1 MPFAMKINT
10 LIIDDN
16 VDWQKIISKVVQL
29 NPILNLVG
37 VCSSVMEAYAKLVD
51 GKIDLLICDIEMPD
65 MSGLQFVKSLRITP
79 MVIFVS
85 AHRDF
90 ALDCYEV
97 SPVDFLLKPLDFDRF
112 LQSIEKVRLRYLSPP
127 ENGEIEPYFF
137 IRENLNLYQIPNKDV
152 IYMKAQENFLQIVTA
167 TQSFLPV
174 LSITKMEEQIK
185 GDRFL
190 KVHRSFLVNRSE
202 ISLIGKNE
210 IILSNGLAVPIGD
223 QYRTQINRKHIEGNI
238 VRRNS

>member
-1 MPFAMKINT
+1 MKINT

-51 GKIDLLICDIEMPD
+51 GNIDLLICDIEMPD

-79 MVIFVS
+79 TVIFVS

-97 SPVDFLLKPLDFDRF
+97 SPVDFLLKPLDFERF

-127 ENGEIEPYFF
+127 ENVEIEPYFF
-137 IRENLNLYQIPNKDV
+137 IRENLNHVQIPYKDV

-167 TQSFLPV
+167 TQSFLPI

-190 KVHRSFLVNRSE
+190 RVHRSFLVNRSE

-210 IILSNGLAVPIGD
+210 IILSNGTAIPIGD
-223 QYRTQINRKHIEGNI
+223 QYRTQINRKHIEGKI
-238 VRRNS
+238 VSRNN

>member
-1 MPFAMKINT
+1 MKINT

-51 GKIDLLICDIEMPD
+51 GNIDLLICDIEMPD

-85 AHRDF
+85 AHRDY

-97 SPVDFLLKPLDFDRF
+97 SPVDFLLKPLDLNRF
-112 LQSIEKVRLRYLSPP
+112 LKSIEKVRLRYLNQ
-127 ENGEIEPYFF
+127 NGMVEIEPYFF
-137 IRENLNLYQIPNKDV
+137 IRENLNNVQIPYKDV
-152 IYMKAQENFLQIVTA
+152 IYMKAQENFLQIVTS
-167 TQSFLPV
+167 TKSFLPI
-174 LSITKMEEQIK
+174 LSISKMEEQIK

-190 KVHRSFLVNRSE
+190 RVHRSFLVNRSE

-210 IILSNGLAVPIGD
+210 IMLSNGLSIPIGD
-223 QYRTQINRKHIEGNI
+223 QYRTQINRKHLDGNL
-238 VRRNS
+238 VSRNT